1 MNGTLLHIVFDAVA
15 WVAAGLSL
23 VWLTRFARVPF
34 PPAPTRDL
42 PYLAALIFGAGTGA
56 VLFGT
61 LNLWISH
68 LPGIARSVEGG
79 LVGAIIAVEI
89 YKRRAG
95 VRVRTGAR
103 FALPLA
109 VGVAV
114 GRIGCFFA
122 GLDDFTYGTP
132 TALPWGRD
140 FGDGI
145 MRHPVQLY
153 ESASMAAFALLYVWC
168 ARRAGERSERPARQ
182 LLEAQ
187 RAGKRSEQPTRQ
199 LVGAR
204 RERFIIDNGF
214 YLAVGWYGAQR
225 FVWEFFKPYGT
236 FVGPFTLF
244 HLLSAALVAYAVVM
258 IATAPTLQPLED
270 RKRDDR
276 AFA

>member
-132 TALPWGRD
+132 TALPWGHD

-145 MRHPVQLY
+145 ARHPVQLY
-153 ESASMAAFALLYVWC
+153 ESAAMAAFAVFYVLRV
-168 ARRAGERSERPARQ
+168 RRDD
-182 LLEAQ
+182 
-187 RAGKRSEQPTRQ
+187 
-199 LVGAR
+199 
-204 RERFIIDNGF
+204 RFVIENGF
-214 YLAVGWYGAQR
+214 YLAVGYYGLQR
-225 FVWEFFKPYGT
+225 FFWEFIKPYGELI
-236 FVGPFTLF
+236 GPFTLF
-244 HLLSAALVAYAVVM
+244 HIFSTLIFLYAVVM
-258 IATAPTLQPLED
+258 IATAPKPSAA
-270 RKRDDR
+270 DDC
-276 AFA
+276 ALA